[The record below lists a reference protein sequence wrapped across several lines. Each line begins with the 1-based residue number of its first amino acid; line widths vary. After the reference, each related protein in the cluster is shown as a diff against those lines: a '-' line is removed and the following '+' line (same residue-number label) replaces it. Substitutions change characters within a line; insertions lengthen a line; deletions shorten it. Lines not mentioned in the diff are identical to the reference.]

1 MQYTARF
8 HGLATQQGLRIIT
21 CCYDLIP
28 VLFPHYCVGEVAK
41 RFTEYFLDLSWGSE
55 AVLCI
60 SEQTRRDYTELCSAL
75 GAPRRKSIVIP
86 MGDNIPT
93 GDDVLSEPVLAA
105 TTQPFILFVSTIERR
120 KNHEVLYR
128 AYHLLARQGKV
139 KSLPKLVFV
148 GMPGWGVAT

>member
-1 MQYTARF
+1 M
-8 HGLATQQGLRIIT
+8 LLRL
-21 CCYDLIP
+21 DSRSLS
-28 VLFPHYCVGEVAK
+28 HYCVGEVAE

-60 SEQTRRDYTELCSAL
+60 SEQTRRDYMELCKTL
-75 GAPRRKSIVIP
+75 GAPKRKSIVIP
-86 MGDNIPT
+86 MGDNIPK
-93 GDDVLSEPVLAA
+93 GDEAPSEQSWLPRGSRSSCSSR
-105 TTQPFILFVSTIERR
+105 PSSCR

-148 GMPGWGVAT
+148 GMPGWGLAT